1 MSEVPHSPA
10 DDGLA
15 GEIYE
20 AVIGAVTML
29 LRAGE
34 QDGSIR
40 PGVDPDDVL
49 LMLGFLW
56 RTGPGEEGEARVA
69 RLLDLVI
76 DGLRLGAPGTPV
88 VDPEGAE
95 S

>member
-1 MSEVPHSPA
+1 MSARGLSTGTSP
-10 DDGLA
+10 
-15 GEIYE
+15 
-20 AVIGAVTML
+20 L
-29 LRAGE
+29 LRACE
-34 QDGSIR
+34 QEGSIR
-40 PGVDPDDVL
+40 PGIDPDDVL

-56 RTGPGEEGEARVA
+56 RTGPGEEGETRVA

-88 VDPEGAE
+88 VAPEGAE

>member
-1 MSEVPHSPA
+1 MSDVLHSPA

-29 LRAGE
+29 LRACE

-56 RTGPGEEGEARVA
+56 RTGPGEEGRRAWPGSSTWSSTA
-69 RLLDLVI
+69 CAS
-76 DGLRLGAPGTPV
+76 APGTPV

>member
-1 MSEVPHSPA
+1 MSDVLHSPA

-29 LRAGE
+29 LRACE

>member
-1 MSEVPHSPA
+1 
-10 DDGLA
+10 
-15 GEIYE
+15 
-20 AVIGAVTML
+20 ML
-29 LRAGE
+29 LRACE

-76 DGLRLGAPGTPV
+76 DGLRLGAPGTSL